1 MGLRAP
7 VFPWPRRPPKLPA
20 SKCRNRDVG
29 NQGAQATPSL
39 LERVDL
45 ALASRMVTDTADP
58 EPLAVAQRVLDG
70 VRRPTPDDAA
80 FCAALLRLRGFVID
94 EQDALDVLLDRPGR
108 LGAITQEHR
117 IVRGLQQCL
126 QLMRSRAAAG
136 LDPDGRF
143 LVELFRSMTAR
154 LPRFR
159 NNDLRRG
166 PPWDAQMY
174 VNYPAPEQ
182 LNGLLDTF
190 DAERCYRD
198 VPMVFRALHPV
209 RQGFRLLWRFAR
221 IAPFPDFNV
230 VVGWLGMNAWLQ
242 AKGYPLLPPEIG
254 DQELL
259 TRLISGPPPTK
270 VLQFEAR
277 LLRALER

>member
-1 MGLRAP
+1 M
-7 VFPWPRRPPKLPA
+7 
-20 SKCRNRDVG
+20 CRNREVEKG
-29 NQGAQATPSL
+29 GAQASPSL

-45 ALASRMVTDTADP
+45 ALASRMVVDADEP
-58 EPLAVAQRVLDG
+58 EPLAIAQRVLDN
-70 VRRPTPDDAA
+70 VRRPAPGDAA
-80 FCAALLRLRGFVID
+80 FCAALLRLRGFVVD
-94 EQDALDVLLDRPGR
+94 EQDVLDVMCDRPGR

-117 IVRGLQQCL
+117 IVRGMQECL
-126 QLMRSRAAAG
+126 RLVRARAAAG
-136 LDPDGRF
+136 TGPDGSF
-143 LVELFRSMTAR
+143 LVELFRTMTAR

-166 PPWDAQMY
+166 PPWDAQIY

-182 LNGLLDTF
+182 LHGLLETF
-190 DAERCYRD
+190 SAERCYRD
-198 VPMVFRALHPV
+198 VPVLFRSMHPA

-230 VVGWLGMNAWLQ
+230 IIGWFGMNAWLQ
-242 AKGYPLLPPEIG
+242 AKGYPLLAPEAG

-259 TRLISGPPPTK
+259 SRLIGGPPPAK

-277 LLRALER
+277 LLQALDRSA